1 MDAAF
6 HLHPSLLPDGSFTTK
21 LPVMPAGTYRLYG
34 DVVHASGFPRDASC
48 HGRHTRTACQAQ
60 RLTLKDA
67 SAFPAP
73 LTFGELGATYV
84 LPDHYTLVWDHPG
97 VLAAATP
104 YTFHFRLLDPAGH
117 PATGMQPYLGMA
129 GHAAFVKTDGT
140 VFAHTHPDGS
150 AAMPDV
156 MLAEASL
163 PGAAE
168 MSMHPMEHA
177 APTTAEVSFPYGFP
191 TPGRYRIFIQM
202 KHNDTVENRS
212 LRRRSE
218 VS

>member
-1 MDAAF
+1 M
-6 HLHPSLLPDGSFTTK
+6 S
-21 LPVMPAGTYRLYG
+21 GTAL
-34 DVVHASGFPRDASC
+34 DSE
-48 HGRHTRTACQAQ
+48 
-60 RLTLKDA
+60 DA

-73 LTFGELGATYV
+73 LSNGDLGVTYK
-84 LPDHYTLVWDHPG
+84 LPDGYSLVWDRPAT
-97 VLAAATP
+97 LTAATP
-104 YTFHFRLLDPAGH
+104 YTFHFRLLDPQGH

-156 MLAEASL
+156 MLADASL

-168 MSMHPMEHA
+168 MGAMSHLHSTGPI
-177 APTTAEVSFPYGFP
+177 APEVNFPYGFP

-202 KHNDTVENRS
+202 KHAETVETGVFDA
-212 LRRRSE
+212 E
-218 VS
+218 VKDQHL